1 LYNHSGKKNW
11 SQMQELMLRYYL
23 VAPNNE
29 REILRQL
36 TRFIDQTLLQWNMDT
51 VYPTNQED
59 ASDVIR
65 AYAKMMY
72 SPLSQ
77 NLAPVM
83 LLDTSYILFRFIDS
97 VLTTKVQ
104 DSIPLAVSAALER
117 IWLELD
123 RERGGFMAPNRR
135 GFTRQFAG
143 YMFCSL
149 R

>member
-1 LYNHSGKKNW
+1 
-11 SQMQELMLRYYL
+11 MQELMLRYYL

-51 VYPTNQED
+51 VYPTYQED
-59 ASDVIR
+59 ARDVIR
-65 AYAKMMY
+65 AYANMLY
-72 SPLSQ
+72 SPFSQ
-77 NLAPVM
+77 SLAPVM

-97 VLTTKVQ
+97 LLTTRVGG
-104 DSIPLAVSAALER
+104 SIPLAVSATLER
-117 IWLELD
+117 IWLEFD
-123 RERGGFMAPNRR
+123 RERAGFMAANRR

-143 YMFCSL
+143 YMLRSL